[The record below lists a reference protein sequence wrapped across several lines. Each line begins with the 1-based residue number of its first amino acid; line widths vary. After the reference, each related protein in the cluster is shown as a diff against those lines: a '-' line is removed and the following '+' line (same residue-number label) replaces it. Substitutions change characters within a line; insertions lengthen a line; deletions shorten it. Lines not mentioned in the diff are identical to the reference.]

1 MVLVNPETRL
11 VLNFLR
17 VQYLLEALA
26 VQDLQ
31 IVLDS
36 QLVRLCQVLRQIQL
50 DLPGQVIRAD
60 LKQK

>member
-60 LKQK
+60 LNQK

>member
-50 DLPGQVIRAD
+50 DLPGQVIQAD